1 MTLKPVVFAM
11 ACLGLLAAC
20 APRGAISFL
29 PLPAVQGEEIVRVFV
44 ATNRNSFVQ
53 DDVELVRQQFGDKRS
68 DVLRLG
74 QIDVSIPP
82 VHELGQ
88 IEWPRNAKPDPARHF
103 VTRAGRAYE
112 AQAEFLRDIRAEQGP
127 QGRDLLLFVHGFN
140 TNVSESLYRLAQLSY
155 DYDNDMPAVAYSWAS
170 AGDPRGYV
178 YDRDSVIFSR
188 DGLEEVLTLFA
199 NDNWGIH
206 LVAHSMGSQ
215 LVMETL
221 RQMSISGKQR
231 VLKQVET
238 LALISP
244 DIDEDVFVQQASRI
258 KPFPKQ
264 TVLLVSSKD
273 RALELSAWLTGKPRR
288 LGSIADQDLLADLPV
303 EVIDLSDIEGGDR
316 TGHATA
322 FTAPVA
328 IRLLR
333 RLQSATL
340 STLTQ

>member
-1 MTLKPVVFAM
+1 MILKRFVVM
-11 ACLGLLAAC
+11 VLLAGLTAAC
-20 APRGAISFL
+20 SPRGMISYL
-29 PLPAVQGEEIVRVFV
+29 PLPAAAGEELVRVFV
-44 ATNRNSFVQ
+44 ATNRNSFKH
-53 DDVELVRQQFGDKRS
+53 DDVELVRQQFGDRRS
-68 DVLRLG
+68 DVLRFG
-74 QIDVSIPP
+74 QIDISIPP

-88 IEWPRNAKPDPARHF
+88 IEWPGHATPDPQRHF
-103 VTRAGRAYE
+103 VTRNGKAYE
-112 AQAEFLRDIRAEQGP
+112 TQAAFLRDVRAEQG
-127 QGRDLLLFVHGFN
+127 DSKELLLFVHGFN
-140 TNVSESLYRLAQLSY
+140 VNVSESIYRLAQLSY
-155 DYDNDMPAVAYSWAS
+155 DYDSDMPAIAYSWAS

-199 NDNWGIH
+199 NDRWNIH

-231 VLKQVET
+231 ILKRIET

-258 KPFPKQ
+258 DPFPKQ
-264 TVLLVSSKD
+264 TVLMVSSKD
-273 RALELSAWLTGKPRR
+273 RALGLSAWLTGKPRR
-288 LGSIADQDLLADLPV
+288 LGSIADQDLLGDLPV

-333 RLQSATL
+333 RLQNATL
-340 STLTQ
+340 SAVLP